1 MKSLLLTVTLFVLVA
16 VLQAQD
22 DLPFLSEE
30 KKIAGVWFEKATV
43 SNGNM
48 SKLEKPLV
56 LFPYILSY
64 LEQGILEVKTTVMY
78 EGQCIKTAMHMKKTE
93 EPGQY
98 SSFSG
103 HKLLYIYELPVKDHY
118 IIYIE
123 TLLYEKKFLSGHLI
137 GKCPREN
144 MEALEEFK
152 TFSQHKG
159 LLQENIIVPQQR
171 AHCVPKH
178 DRGLAALDGA
188 DIAKALCLLS
198 GGGSKRT
205 PDPNNNNIQPNDGH
219 RFGHERWPGGV
230 WPVQLVAIKGV
241 L

>member
-30 KKIAGVWFEKATV
+30 KKLSGVWFVKAIVNERNLTEL
-43 SNGNM
+43 GR
-48 SKLEKPLV
+48 PLV
-56 LFPYILSY
+56 LFPYTLSC

-78 EGQCIKTAMHMKKTE
+78 EGQCMKTTMHMQRTE
-93 EPGQY
+93 KPGQY

-103 HKLLYIYELPVKDHY
+103 HKLFYIYELPVKDHY

-123 TLLYEKKFLSGHLI
+123 TLLHEKKFLSGHLI
-137 GKCPREN
+137 GKCPKEN

-152 TFSQHKG
+152 KFTQHKG

-171 AHCVPKH
+171 ERCVPNH
-178 DRGLAALDGA
+178 GRGLAALDGA
-188 DIAKALCLLS
+188 DIARHCVFYLEVSAKEHQIPTATTSSPMMVIDLAV
-198 GGGSKRT
+198 K
-205 PDPNNNNIQPNDGH
+205 DGQE
-219 RFGHERWPGGV
+219 GCGQCNLWP
-230 WPVQLVAIKGV
+230 
-241 L
+241 